1 MPFNSDARQTI
12 ETYVTGH
19 LRPRD
24 WYDSFFD
31 FVADVELARRL
42 GREFYTARY
51 VYKLLEGL
59 SAVDDL
65 LTAQVKIQVLQYSSI
80 YEAVVHHVL
89 FDLLSDAPEVQSL
102 LTYQSLKTYSVPS
115 AMKEKIDSL
124 VHDERAIV
132 PAFIASSKID
142 KSKVRFDDKIRCAS
156 QLGLITEWLATE
168 LVTLYEARN
177 SIHLHAEIKK
187 DIAWKI
193 EISGTA
199 YWRLQPFREQVID
212 GLHTRDMCPCGK
224 SRARHVL
231 T

>member
-1 MPFNSDARQTI
+1 MPFSPDERQTI

-24 WYDSFFD
+24 WFDSFFD

-65 LTAQVKIQVLQYSSI
+65 LTAQVRIQVLQYSSI

-89 FDLLSDAPEVQSL
+89 FDLLSEAPEVQSL

-115 AMKEKIDSL
+115 PMKETIDTL
-124 VHDERAIV
+124 VHDGRPIV
-132 PAFIASSKID
+132 PAFMALSKVD

-156 QLGLITEWLATE
+156 QLGLIAESLAAE

-187 DIAWKI
+187 DIAW
-193 EISGTA
+193 EIDMSSIA

-224 SRARHVL
+224 SRRRHL
-231 T
+231 